1 MSGSGA
7 PVVEPVDAAG
17 LTLGIV
23 ATTWHAEITDQLL
36 SRAVEA
42 AKASGVPDPTVV
54 RAPGAVELPV
64 VAQALAERHD
74 AVVALGVV
82 VRGGTPHFEY
92 VCDAVTAGLTRVALD
107 AGKPVGNGV
116 LTCETEE
123 QARDRAGLP
132 GSAEDKGWE
141 AAIAALATALTL
153 RQLRTPQRATGF
165 AASTARARS
174 WSVISACQVVATM
187 PRVRPAASTGSTTG
201 APVPL
206 MPVPRGCRPGPTLS
220 PAR

>member
-7 PVVEPVDAAG
+7 PEVRPVDATG

-23 ATTWHAEITDQLL
+23 VTTWHAEITDALL
-36 SRAVEA
+36 ARAVEA
-42 AKASGVPDPTVV
+42 AKACGIPEPTVV

-74 AVVALGVV
+74 AVLALGVV
-82 VRGGTPHFEY
+82 IRGGTPHFSY

-116 LTCETEE
+116 LTCDTEQ
-123 QARDRAGLP
+123 QALDRAGLP
-132 GSAEDKGWE
+132 DSAEDKGWE

-153 RQLRTPQRATGF
+153 RELRTPQRTTGF
-165 AASTARARS
+165 T
-174 WSVISACQVVATM
+174 I
-187 PRVRPAASTGSTTG
+187 RPAGQEQRA
-201 APVPL
+201 
-206 MPVPRGCRPGPTLS
+206 
-220 PAR
+220 

>member
-7 PVVEPVDAAG
+7 PVVEAVDAAG
-17 LTLGIV
+17 LSLGIV
-23 ATTWHAEITDQLL
+23 ATTWHAEITEQLL
-36 SRAVEA
+36 ARAVDA
-42 AKASGVPDPTVV
+42 ARESGVTTPTVV

-82 VRGGTPHFEY
+82 IRGGTPHFEY

-116 LTCETEE
+116 LTCDTEE

-132 GSAEDKGWE
+132 GSVEDKGWE
-141 AAIAALATALTL
+141 ATLAALATALTL
-153 RQLRTPQRATGF
+153 RGLRTPQRATGF
-165 AASTARARS
+165 SASPDGVLRDGR
-174 WSVISACQVVATM
+174 
-187 PRVRPAASTGSTTG
+187 
-201 APVPL
+201 L
-206 MPVPRGCRPGPTLS
+206 
-220 PAR
+220 

>member
-1 MSGSGA
+1 VSGSGA
-7 PVVEPVDAAG
+7 PLVQAVDATG

-23 ATTWHAEITDQLL
+23 ATTWHAELTDQLL
-36 SRAVEA
+36 ERAVEA
-42 AKASGVPDPTVV
+42 AGASGIVEPTVV

-82 VRGGTPHFEY
+82 IRGGTPHFEY

-116 LTCETEE
+116 LTCDTEE

-141 AAIAALATALTL
+141 ATIAALTTALTL
-153 RQLRTPQRATGF
+153 RDLRTPQRTTGF
-165 AASTARARS
+165 SITPASRDRRA
-174 WSVISACQVVATM
+174 
-187 PRVRPAASTGSTTG
+187 
-201 APVPL
+201 
-206 MPVPRGCRPGPTLS
+206 
-220 PAR
+220 